1 MSPDDALADS
11 IRSNDVDEHAAL
23 MDEDSLKANLL
34 MAALEGRFS
43 VIGKDGKS
51 ASVRLTDVPQ
61 EVKDAVEAKDLD
73 KAYALLIAESAR

>member
-1 MSPDDALADS
+1 M
-11 IRSNDVDEHAAL
+11 DEHAAL
-23 MDEDSLKANLL
+23 MDEDSLNANLL

-51 ASVRLTDVPQ
+51 APIRLTDVPQ